1 MTSAL
6 RNRVA
11 GVLATGAL
19 VGAGLLGTVG
29 TASAATATAP
39 AASPTAQAASPF
51 AQGALD
57 QPCRRFWHNAG
68 WDWRDQGHWGPG
80 HHWQPH
86 RVRYWRARWYGC

>member
-1 MTSAL
+1 MSSAQ

-29 TASAATATAP
+29 TASAATVASP
-39 AASPTAQAASPF
+39 AASSTVPA
-51 AQGALD
+51 ALD
-57 QPCRRFWHNAG
+57 QPCRRAWHNAG

-80 HHWQPH
+80 HRWQPH
-86 RVRYWRARWYGC
+86 RVRYWRARWFGC